1 MILCLINLK
10 TNVINKRFCLYMT
23 FIVNLFIDIKNDYD
37 RENMTKIRFYFNPSG
52 LGTILG
58 SSRQCECLPATLGH
72 IW

>member
-1 MILCLINLK
+1 
-10 TNVINKRFCLYMT
+10 MT
-23 FIVNLFIDIKNDYD
+23 LIVNLFIDIKNDYD